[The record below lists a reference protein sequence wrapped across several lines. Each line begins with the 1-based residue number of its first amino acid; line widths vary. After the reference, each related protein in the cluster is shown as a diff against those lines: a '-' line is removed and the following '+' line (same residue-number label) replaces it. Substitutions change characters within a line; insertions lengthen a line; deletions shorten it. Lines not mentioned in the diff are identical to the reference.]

1 MLLVSPYAIAAFGL
15 VGSLIGGF
23 IAGTVS
29 LVIARQTR
37 DAAERAWIRDN
48 RRELYDRFLSH
59 GQTLLIACEYA
70 SDRRRSTEAVEAAYN
85 DLFGA
90 YGVVQTVAKRP
101 VVDAAR
107 VYAYRLQELVEV
119 LDSRSVLGRESFDQ
133 VAHLIRLA
141 RHDTIDAMREDLE
154 LEGSAR
160 PPRRFNP
167 FAGTEFERRWAKAH
181 GLDGGAQP
189 S

>member
-1 MLLVSPYAIAAFGL
+1 MLLVSPYVIAAFGL

-29 LVIARQTR
+29 LVIAHQTR
-37 DAAERAWIRDN
+37 DAAEHAWIRDN

-59 GQTLLIACEYA
+59 GQRLLIACENA
-70 SDRRRSTEAVEAAYN
+70 GDRRRGTEGVDTAFN
-85 DLFGA
+85 DFFEA
-90 YGVVQTVAKRP
+90 YGVVQTVAERP
-101 VVDAAR
+101 VVEAAR
-107 VYAYRLQELVEV
+107 VYAYRLLELVHV
-119 LDSRSVLGRESFDQ
+119 LDSRSALGPESFDE
-133 VAHLIRLA
+133 VAQLIRLA
-141 RHDTIDAMREDLE
+141 RHDAIDAMRGDLE

-167 FAGTEFERRWAKAH
+167 FMGTSFERRWAEAH
-181 GLDGGAQP
+181 GLGEGAQP